1 MQGAHDRRPTT
12 SKSRGSVLL
21 LCVTLVVCLA
31 ACSGGSARAGRAA
44 VARTGAAVLHSPFGD
59 GSFPRGPYAV
69 DARLNVPYGPLPA
82 EVLDLCSPSGVTT
95 PRPGIVLLHSSG
107 FRGSDKSQS
116 DTRPSCAN
124 FASQGFIVAN
134 INYRLAPENAW
145 PAPLVD
151 AQLAVRW
158 LRAQAR
164 QLGLDAS
171 RLCASGPSF
180 GGFLA
185 VFLGVLKWIHPGDE
199 ARLLSD
205 LAPGVSC
212 VADFFGP
219 VDYNPPAANE
229 TGDLVNTAKGM
240 LGGATPVN
248 DPALYADAS
257 PVDAVTRQSAPMLIV
272 QGTQDNTVAPGQS
285 RELQAALQ
293 AAGVPVEYLS
303 YVGGHEL
310 SGLSF
315 AQEQALWAQVLA
327 FHVAYQHP

>member
-1 MQGAHDRRPTT
+1 MHGAHDGRASASRSRT
-12 SKSRGSVLL
+12 SVFLSYGA
-21 LCVTLVVCLA
+21 LVVCLA
-31 ACSGGSARAGRAA
+31 ACSGAPAHAGRAA
-44 VARTGAAVLHSPFGD
+44 VASKGAADLHSPFGD
-59 GSFPRGPYAV
+59 GSFPRGPFAV
-69 DARLNVPYGPLPA
+69 DVRLDVPYGPLPA
-82 EVLDLCSPSGVTT
+82 EVLDLCSPADMAM

-107 FRGSDKSQS
+107 FRGSDKSQP

-134 INYRLAPENAW
+134 INYRLAPDNTW

-199 ARLLSD
+199 AGLLSD
-205 LAPGVSC
+205 LSPGVSC

-219 VDYNPPAANE
+219 VDYDPPAANV
-229 TGDLVNTAKGM
+229 TGDLVNTAEGM
-240 LGGATPVN
+240 LGGATPAS

-285 RELQAALQ
+285 RELQVALQ
-293 AAGVPVEYLS
+293 AAGVPVKYLS

-310 SGLSF
+310 TGLSF
-315 AQEQALWAQVLA
+315 TQEQDLWAQVLA

>member
-1 MQGAHDRRPTT
+1 MHGTHN
-12 SKSRGSVLL
+12 SRAMASRSRASVFA
-21 LCVTLVVCLA
+21 LCATLVACLA
-31 ACSGGSARAGRAA
+31 ACAGASAHAGRAA
-44 VARTGAAVLHSPFGD
+44 IASKGVADLYSPFGD
-59 GSFPRGPYAV
+59 GSFPRGPYTVAS
-69 DARLNVPYGPLPA
+69 RLNVPYGPLPA
-82 EVLDLCSPSGVTT
+82 EVLDLCAPAGMTT

-134 INYRLAPENAW
+134 VNYRLAPDNTW

-164 QLGLDAS
+164 QLGLDAN

-185 VFLGVLKWIHPGDE
+185 VFLGALKWIHPGDE
-199 ARLLSD
+199 AGLLSD
-205 LAPGVSC
+205 LSPGVSC

-219 VDYNPPAANE
+219 VDYDPPAANV
-229 TGDLVNTAKGM
+229 TGDLVNTAEGM
-240 LGGATPVN
+240 LGGATPES

-293 AAGVPVEYLS
+293 AVGVPVEYLS

-310 SGLSF
+310 TGLSF